1 MLSPRP
7 QYGTRAGVVVSC
19 KKQKTFVIVTK
30 PVSDSD
36 LCVGDVGAAL
46 EARED
51 LDFLNDDTLWQ
62 SDQKPALF
70 ILAEPTELLAD
81 PGVYAGVGSLVNAV
95 VHSVAAAGSGDR
107 SSLIRQLGE
116 NWRLVVVI
124 QPLQFTRHGH

>member
-1 MLSPRP
+1 M
-7 QYGTRAGVVVSC
+7 
-19 KKQKTFVIVTK
+19 IVTK

-81 PGVYAGVGSLVNAV
+81 SGVYAGVGSLVNAV